1 MQTTQLGTLIEK
13 FASVM
18 RTSGGEQA
26 AVGMERIANAISRGG
41 TQAFSK
47 FVVAINKAGS
57 EAEAGDGCALG
68 SLVSPMVKL
77 VALLN
82 DAGAKKSVVSDLEL
96 LVDVVQRRREMSLS
110 SFESLCQRA
119 VASASRGKGKPGA
132 PPVDTR
138 QLIESYLQR
147 LEASLGNDAVFRSL
161 NRELAADKH
170 VGRTEAVEIASR
182 FMETLAPSTSR
193 PKALQK
199 ILYRHEKL
207 LESRAASST
216 IGGKAA

>member
-1 MQTTQLGTLIEK
+1 MQTTQLGILIEK
-13 FASVM
+13 FATVM

-26 AVGMERIANAISRGG
+26 AVSMERIANAISRGG

-57 EAEAGDGCALG
+57 EAEADDGCALG